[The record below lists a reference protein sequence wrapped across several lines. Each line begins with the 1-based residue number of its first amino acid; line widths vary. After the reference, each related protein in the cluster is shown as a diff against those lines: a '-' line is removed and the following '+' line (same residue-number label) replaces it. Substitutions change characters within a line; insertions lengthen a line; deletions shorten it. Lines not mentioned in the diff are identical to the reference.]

1 MFIDALC
8 NGLDNIPADPKV
20 KAKIQKEYDEYGTHP
35 LLDEL
40 KEKDFEY
47 YNKIDRDN
55 PMRIIRAIEVI
66 RISGKPYSELRKAA
80 PKERTF
86 QIHKFVINHERSA
99 LYNRINR
106 RVDSMIDA
114 GLIDEVKAV
123 QQHRNLSSL
132 NTVGYK
138 EVFSFLDDQISL
150 EETIEKIKQNT
161 RRYAKRQLT
170 WFRRHKNA
178 VWIDYQENKDMIRS
192 ILKELE
198 SNIKL

>member
-8 NGLDNIPADPKV
+8 NGLDNIPANPEIKSQ
-20 KAKIQKEYDEYGTHP
+20 IQSEYDEYGTHP

-40 KEKDFEY
+40 KEKDPEY
-47 YNKIDRDN
+47 YNKIDREN

-66 RISGKPYSELRKAA
+66 RITGKPYSELRKAA
-80 PKERTF
+80 PKERPF
-86 QIHKFVINHERSA
+86 QIHKFVINHERSI
-99 LYNRINR
+99 LYDRINR
-106 RVDSMIDA
+106 RVDLMIEA
-114 GLIDEVKAV
+114 GLIDEVKSV
-123 QQHRNLSSL
+123 QLHRNLSSL

-138 EVFSFLDDQISL
+138 EVFSFLDHEISL
-150 EETIEKIKQNT
+150 EEAIEKIKQNT

-198 SNIKL
+198 SNIKM